1 MSTTTP
7 SVAVDG
13 RGDVENPPAI
23 KTALDKGTR
32 KGDGDADGTAASKK
46 SNLNKKMDK
55 LAKREEKQSFWK
67 LHKEELWSMVP
78 YLWPKEQLWI
88 KFMLICAIF
97 SLLASKLCSVTSPIA
112 LKIAV
117 DRVSENRT
125 DIEWTIVAYGALRF
139 GVSFFSELK
148 DNSFVYVSAHASRKI
163 SLRVFTHVMNLSL
176 RFHITRKTGAVI
188 RGCARGSESFALLL
202 KYISF
207 QIAPIFIE
215 VAMVCCFLLVQYDW
229 YFGIITF
236 FVIFAYIGFTVPFT
250 EWRNKFRREQTEADD
265 RFNQKATDS
274 LLNFETIKLFCAE
287 PHIAH
292 TYDEALKQ
300 TQKATLKTTQS
311 LAGLNLGQALIIT
324 VGITASMGLA
334 AEQVVD
340 GKMTIGDFV
349 LVNTFIL
356 QLYVPLNLLGWYYRM
371 IKQCMVDVEA
381 MFRLLGENQEVA
393 DAEDAKDL
401 VLANPSQARIEFE
414 NVFFSYD
421 PNEERKILKGVSFVV
436 EPGEKLALV
445 GESGAGKSTIA
456 KLLYRLYDVQ
466 GGRILINGQDVAKC
480 TQRSVRM
487 NIGIVPQDCVLFN
500 DTIEYNIGFG
510 KFGQGDVASR
520 EEVQRAT
527 KAAQFEKLVNGTPS
541 GYDTLVG
548 ERGLRLSG
556 GEKQRVAIAR
566 ALLKDPPIM
575 VYDEAT
581 SSLDTHT
588 ENQVMDAIRVIAQ
601 GRTNLVIAH
610 RLSTIMDSEK
620 ILVLS
625 EGEVVESGNHQT
637 LYADVNG
644 KYRKMWDSQ
653 LQAAMKES
661 PSTVEL
667 MKMGTK

>member
-1 MSTTTP
+1 
-7 SVAVDG
+7 
-13 RGDVENPPAI
+13 
-23 KTALDKGTR
+23 
-32 KGDGDADGTAASKK
+32 
-46 SNLNKKMDK
+46 MDK

-163 SLRVFTHVMNLSL
+163 SLRVFTHVMNLSV

-250 EWRNKFRREQTEADD
+250 ESGGISFVASKRKRTIGLTK
-265 RFNQKATDS
+265 KATDS

-356 QLYVPLNLLGWYYRM
+356 QLYVPLN
-371 IKQCMVDVEA
+371 
-381 MFRLLGENQEVA
+381 F
-393 DAEDAKDL
+393 
-401 VLANPSQARIEFE
+401 
-414 NVFFSYD
+414 
-421 PNEERKILKGVSFVV
+421 
-436 EPGEKLALV
+436 
-445 GESGAGKSTIA
+445 
-456 KLLYRLYDVQ
+456 
-466 GGRILINGQDVAKC
+466 
-480 TQRSVRM
+480 
-487 NIGIVPQDCVLFN
+487 
-500 DTIEYNIGFG
+500 
-510 KFGQGDVASR
+510 
-520 EEVQRAT
+520 
-527 KAAQFEKLVNGTPS
+527 
-541 GYDTLVG
+541 
-548 ERGLRLSG
+548 
-556 GEKQRVAIAR
+556 
-566 ALLKDPPIM
+566 
-575 VYDEAT
+575 
-581 SSLDTHT
+581 
-588 ENQVMDAIRVIAQ
+588 
-601 GRTNLVIAH
+601 
-610 RLSTIMDSEK
+610 
-620 ILVLS
+620 
-625 EGEVVESGNHQT
+625 
-637 LYADVNG
+637 
-644 KYRKMWDSQ
+644 
-653 LQAAMKES
+653 
-661 PSTVEL
+661 
-667 MKMGTK
+667 